1 MKQLLEGLT
10 FNKQERNA
18 LIITIIVLAFIFS
31 FNQWGPSK
39 EADLSIGLKNF
50 LISIVIVGISVFF
63 HHAGQKIT
71 AHING
76 FKAEHKIWWTG
87 LVIGL
92 LIAILTNGALL
103 ILAAS
108 GTFVEKTTR
117 RLGYKRPT
125 IDLYD
130 YGRIVMWGPMANIFL
145 GASTLTVSWIFNIP
159 EVWVGKIFTFNVLYA
174 FYNLLPFPPLDG
186 SKMFFAS
193 RLNYVFMMSAYSAYI
208 ALIFLLDV
216 YSFIWASVI
225 AYIILIMYYYFIE
238 LSH

>member
-1 MKQLLEGLT
+1 MKQLIEGLE
-10 FNKQERNA
+10 FSRQEKNA
-18 LIITIIVLAFIFS
+18 LIITILVLAFIFS
-31 FNQWGPSK
+31 FNQWGPGE
-39 EADLSIGLKNF
+39 EANLGIGVKNF
-50 LISIVIVGISVFF
+50 FVSVIIVGISVFF

-87 LVIGL
+87 LSIGL
-92 LIAILTNGALL
+92 LMAMVTNGALL
-103 ILAAS
+103 VLTAS
-108 GTFVEKTTR
+108 GTFVEKTKK

-130 YGRIVMWGPMANIFL
+130 YGRVAMWGPMSNIFL
-145 GASTLTVSWIFNIP
+145 GATTLTTSWIFNIP
-159 EVWVGKIFTFNVLYA
+159 EAWVGKMFTFNVLYA

-193 RLNYVFMMSAYSAYI
+193 RLNYVFMMSAYSVYI
-208 ALIFLLDV
+208 AMIFLLKI

-225 AYIILIMYYYFIE
+225 AYFILLLYYYFVE
-238 LSH
+238 LNY